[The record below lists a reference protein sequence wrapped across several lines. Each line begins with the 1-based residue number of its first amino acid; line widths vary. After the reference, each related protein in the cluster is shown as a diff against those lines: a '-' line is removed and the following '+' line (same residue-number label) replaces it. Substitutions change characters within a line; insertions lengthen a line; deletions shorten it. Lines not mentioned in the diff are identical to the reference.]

1 MSLKYTF
8 RKHKP
13 NNLSYY
19 LKGYYMMFFKK
30 KYHAKH
36 LDKELQKL
44 KDFDKDYIN
53 TRVNYY
59 NKLEEKSI
67 LNDNYVLLKDFKY
80 TGEHRAYFLDTF
92 KYLRNFEPDN
102 KLSYVFGDITDIP
115 KNPAIVKS
123 RPIDGLNQNSVILKL
138 NILRHY
144 NFLHDTNVFEKKKD
158 KMVWRGKI
166 RKTQPQ
172 RVVFFKKH
180 FHNPL
185 CDLGDLKGQYEKE
198 WVRNKMTFEEQLQ
211 FKFILSIEGNDV
223 ATNLKW
229 VMSSN
234 SIAVMP
240 KPKFETW
247 FMEGKL
253 IPDIHYI
260 CIKDDFSDL
269 DEKLEFYSKNTDK
282 AKEIIKNAHNYV
294 EQFKYEKREDL
305 ISILVLKK
313 YFDLVN

>member
-1 MSLKYTF
+1 M
-8 RKHKP
+8 
-13 NNLSYY
+13 
-19 LKGYYMMFFKK
+19 KGYYIMLFKK
-30 KYHAKH
+30 KYQSN
-36 LDKELQKL
+36 LLQKRLL
-44 KDFDKDYIN
+44 KLNTYDKDYIYK
-53 TRVNYY
+53 RVSYY

-67 LNDNYVLLKDFKY
+67 LDGNYVLLKEFKY

-92 KYLRNFEPDN
+92 KYIRYFEPTN
-102 KLSYVFGDITDIP
+102 KLSYTFGDITKIP
-115 KNPAIVKS
+115 NEPSIVKS
-123 RPIDGLNQNSVILKL
+123 RPINSDNQNSVILKL

-144 NFLHDTNVFEKKKD
+144 NFLHDSNLFQNKKN

-166 RKTQPQ
+166 RETQPH
-172 RVVFFKKH
+172 RVVFFNKH
-180 FHNPL
+180 FCNPL
-185 CDLGDLKGQYEKE
+185 CDLGDLKAQFKKE

-211 FKFILSIEGNDV
+211 YKFILSIEGNDV

-247 FMEGKL
+247 FMEGTL
-253 IPDIHYI
+253 IPDYHYI

-269 DEKLEFYSKNTDK
+269 NEKLEYYIKNTDK
-282 AKEIIKNAHNYV
+282 AKEIIHNAHEYV
-294 EQFKYEKREDL
+294 KQFKNKKREDL

-313 YFDLVN
+313 YFRMVN